1 MKLMV
6 AAVGQRM
13 PAWVDDAWQD
23 YARRFPP
30 GLPLELKEIRMTPR
44 TRNVDVAAARETE
57 GEALIAAAPPGA
69 LLVALDGRGA
79 SWSTE
84 SLSARLQDWMRE
96 GRDPLF
102 MIGGPD
108 GLSAACRKRADLC
121 WSLGSGT
128 YPHALVRVMVA
139 EQLYRA
145 WTITQNHPYHRA

>member
-1 MKLMV
+1 MKLLV

-13 PAWVDDAWQD
+13 PTWVDDAWRD

-30 GLPLELKEIRMTPR
+30 SLPLELKQIRMT
-44 TRNVDVAAARETE
+44 TRAQNVDVAAARHTE
-57 GEALIAAAPPGA
+57 GEALLAAAPPGA
-69 LLVALDGRGA
+69 LLVALDGHGA
-79 SWSTE
+79 PWSTE

-96 GRDPLF
+96 GRDPMF

-108 GLSAACRKRADLC
+108 GLSAACRTRADLT
-121 WSLGSGT
+121 WSRR
-128 YPHALVRVMVA
+128 YPMVRVMVA